1 MIAQL
6 RGTIEEIG
14 LDAVTVLV
22 QGIGFRVLVT
32 PQTAQGLER
41 GAEATLSTSMVVRED
56 SLTLFGFR
64 SGDERD
70 VFERL
75 QTVSGVGPRIALAAL
90 SVLTPDDLRSA
101 VSRSDLT
108 VLQRIPGV
116 GKKSA
121 QRLVLEIGDKL
132 GSAAVLP
139 GAGETPAPA
148 EGETETEVRAAL
160 VQLGWTEPV
169 AAKTVESL
177 SGNRLG
183 ASDLLRAAL
192 VKLGGSRG

>member
-6 RGTIEEIG
+6 TGTVQHVS
-14 LDAVTVLV
+14 LDAAVL
-22 QGIGFRVLVT
+22 QTGGLGWRVLVT
-32 PQTAQGLER
+32 PPTAQLLHSGE
-41 GAEATLSTSMVVRED
+41 EITLHTSLVVRED

-64 SGDERD
+64 TADERD

-90 SVLTPDDLRSA
+90 AVLSPDDLRRA
-101 VSRSDLT
+101 VSGGDLG

-132 GSAAVLP
+132 GLVAAIDEGGP
-139 GAGETPAPA
+139 GAEREDT
-148 EGETETEVRAAL
+148 TSTEVAAAL
-160 VQLGWTEPV
+160 VQLGWTEAV
-169 AAKTVESL
+169 ALKTVESVAGSGL
-177 SGNRLG
+177 S
-183 ASDLLRAAL
+183 ASDMLRAAL
-192 VKLGGSRG
+192 LTLGGSRG